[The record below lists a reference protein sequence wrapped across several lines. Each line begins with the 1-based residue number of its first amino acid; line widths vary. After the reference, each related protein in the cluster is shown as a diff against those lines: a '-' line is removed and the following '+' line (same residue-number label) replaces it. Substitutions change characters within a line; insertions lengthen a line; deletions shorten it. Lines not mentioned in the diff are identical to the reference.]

1 MAKMTLIGCKAF
13 FDNADAD
20 LFEKLI
26 LPEGLSKD
34 TLVNN
39 IIYHGGE
46 FEVLYANPY
55 YIKESIGTWS
65 AVHHDTFER
74 WVNALALE
82 YNPLENYDR
91 MENWTDVTDRD
102 ATGSSTSTSGSTTG
116 TTTSNENTKSAFD
129 ASTYQPNEK
138 DDATSSTTASSTDS
152 TSVSNSEDNTF
163 SHAGRVHG
171 NIGVTTSQQMLI
183 SELDLGYWNVYQRIT
198 ELFLHDFVIPVY
210 I

>member
-1 MAKMTLIGCKAF
+1 MAKITLVGCKAF
-13 FDNADAD
+13 FENAGGD

-26 LPEGLSKD
+26 LPEGLKKE
-34 TLVNN
+34 TLIDN

-65 AVHHDTFER
+65 AVHLDTFNR
-74 WVNALALE
+74 WVKALAIE
-82 YNPLENYDR
+82 YSPLENYDR
-91 MENWTDVTDRD
+91 REDWTDQTTRD
-102 ATGSSTSTSGSTTG
+102 SEGTSTSASGSTTG
-116 TTTSNENTKSAFD
+116 TNTSDENTKSAFD
-129 ASTYQPNEK
+129 SSTYQPNEK
-138 DDATSSTTASSTDS
+138 NEAESSTTASSNDS
-152 TSVSNSEDNTF
+152 TTVNNSEDGTF
-163 SHAGRVHG
+163 THGGRIHG

-210 I
+210 

>member
-1 MAKMTLIGCKAF
+1 MAKITLVGCKAF
-13 FDNADAD
+13 FENAGGD

-26 LPEGLSKD
+26 LPEGLKKE
-34 TLVNN
+34 TLIDN

-65 AVHHDTFER
+65 AVHLDTFNR
-74 WVNALALE
+74 WVKALAIE
-82 YNPLENYDR
+82 YSPLENYDR
-91 MENWTDVTDRD
+91 REDWTDQTTRD
-102 ATGSSTSTSGSTTG
+102 SEGISTSASGSTTG
-116 TTTSNENTKSAFD
+116 TNTSNENTKSAFD
-129 ASTYQPNEK
+129 SSTYQPNEK
-138 DDATSSTTASSTDS
+138 NEAESSTTASSNDS
-152 TSVSNSEDNTF
+152 TTVNNSEDGTF
-163 SHAGRVHG
+163 THGGRIHG

-210 I
+210 

>member
-1 MAKMTLIGCKAF
+1 MAKITLVGCKAF
-13 FDNADAD
+13 FENAGSD

-26 LPEGLSKD
+26 LPEGLNKE

-39 IIYHGGE
+39 IIYHGGD

-65 AVHHDTFER
+65 AVHLDTFNR

-91 MENWTDVTDRD
+91 KEDWTDQTTRD
-102 ATGSSTSTSGSTTG
+102 SEGTSTSASGSTTG
-116 TTTSNENTKSAFD
+116 TNTSDENTKSAFD
-129 ASTYQPNEK
+129 SSTYQPNEK
-138 DDATSSTTASSTDS
+138 NEAESSTTASSNDS
-152 TSVSNSEDNTF
+152 TTVNNSEDGTF
-163 SHAGRVHG
+163 THGGRIHG

-210 I
+210 